1 MHIIKLLHNIFTH
14 QSWLLNRIR
23 PLGMQTTELPSA
35 ISDTTLHAMRIIND
49 LEICM
54 YAFLLVTGINLIHQ
68 LLLLFMV
75 VAFELSVELM
85 RAFSFGVSLGF

>member
-1 MHIIKLLHNIFTH
+1 
-14 QSWLLNRIR
+14 
-23 PLGMQTTELPSA
+23 
-35 ISDTTLHAMRIIND
+35 MRIIND
-49 LEICM
+49 FEIRM

>member
-1 MHIIKLLHNIFTH
+1 
-14 QSWLLNRIR
+14 
-23 PLGMQTTELPSA
+23 MQTTELPSA

-49 LEICM
+49 FEIRM